1 MMFLEGF
8 MNPKEVKDPSLRR
21 EKSSTKGDT
30 GSREEEDRSKID
42 NTTNEETKRSSQTT
56 DSI

>member
-1 MMFLEGF
+1 